1 MIVNIVY
8 LILYIEIGITSI
20 LKIIHGESHS
30 VIYDSIYIMS
40 KSRQNCSILLT
51 WDSGSWEGGWE
62 WGF

>member
-51 WDSGSWEGGWE
+51 
-62 WGF
+62 